1 MNPFRRRLLPLFV
14 VALTA
19 VAPACTKDGG
29 DEAARDTDRT
39 TSTAAGAAPPPAALA
54 RPTLAL
60 TVSSVEANG
69 TAPPDEATVAAVKQ
83 TLDGWLAAAVVG
95 PLHSG
100 APAADLAP
108 YFTPAALAR
117 LADPA
122 VRASL
127 VDEGLPPAT
136 KAITPEIADVLVS
149 AVAGAD
155 GIVGV
160 VVGRLDLKLRAT
172 GASSDVD
179 IVHQGDL
186 VLVFENEAWR
196 IDSFQMHTARD
207 SRA

>member
-1 MNPFRRRLLPLFV
+1 MHQIRRRLLLVFV
-14 VALTA
+14 VAVA
-19 VAPACTKDGG
+19 GVAPACSKDG
-29 DEAARDTDRT
+29 DEKSAPSKTTGSTSGNAAAT
-39 TSTAAGAAPPPAALA
+39 TAPPPL
-54 RPTLAL
+54 PTLAL
-60 TVSSVEANG
+60 TVSGVESNG
-69 TAPPDEATVAAVKQ
+69 TTAPDDATIAGVKQ
-83 TLDGWLAAAVVG
+83 TLDGWLATAVVA

-108 YFTPAALAR
+108 YFTVAALER

-136 KAITPEIADVLVS
+136 KAITPEVANVLLS
-149 AVAGAD
+149 AAAGAD

-172 GASSDVD
+172 GANSDVD

-186 VLVFENEAWR
+186 VLVFDNEAWR
-196 IDSFQMHTARD
+196 IDSFQMHTTRD
-207 SRA
+207 SRP

>member
-1 MNPFRRRLLPLFV
+1 MHLRRFLLLFLAV
-14 VALTA
+14 VAT
-19 VAPACTKDGG
+19 VAPACSKSD
-29 DEAARDTDRT
+29 DADK
-39 TSTAAGAAPPPAALA
+39 AAPKRSAGETASTTAPPAPPGPPALA
-54 RPTLAL
+54 LN
-60 TVSSVEANG
+60 VSGVEANG
-69 TAPPDEATVAAVKQ
+69 TASPDEATVAGVKR

-108 YFTPAALAR
+108 YFTDAALER

-136 KAITPEIADVLVS
+136 KAITPEVANVLLS

-172 GASSDVD
+172 GANSDVD
-179 IVHQGDL
+179 VVHQGDL
-186 VLVFENEAWR
+186 VLVFDNEAWR

-207 SRA
+207 SRP